1 MIHRRAKIRISIFI
15 HGWKAMKL
23 GVIDYIDCAHYLPGH
38 DKCGSLHGH
47 TYKIEVVIE
56 GENKSGMIIDFAQL
70 KKSIKETLALFDHK
84 MLNDILEYPSV
95 ENICES
101 IKLKLSEQ
109 IPFSFTLRIWEGHG
123 KWVEM

>member
-1 MIHRRAKIRISIFI
+1 
-15 HGWKAMKL
+15 MKL
-23 GVIDYIDCAHYLPGH
+23 GVIDYIDCAHFLPGH

-56 GENKSGMIIDFAQL
+56 GEKKSGMLMDFAIL
-70 KKSIKETLALFDHK
+70 KKDIKEALSHFDHK
-84 MLNDILEYPSV
+84 TLNDILEYPSV

-101 IKLKLSEQ
+101 IKQKLADR
-109 IPFSFTLRIWEGHG
+109 IPFPFTLRIWEGHG

>member
-1 MIHRRAKIRISIFI
+1 MKDQPGGER
-15 HGWKAMKL
+15 MKL

-38 DKCGSLHGH
+38 DKCGVLHGH

-56 GENKSGMIIDFAQL
+56 GEKRSGMIMDFSEL
-70 KKSIKETLALFDHK
+70 RKSVKAALVFFDHK
-84 MLNDILEYPSV
+84 NLNDILEYPSV

-101 IKLKLSEQ
+101 IKNKLGEH
-109 IPFSFTLRIWEGHG
+109 IPFPFILRVWEGHG

>member
-1 MIHRRAKIRISIFI
+1 
-15 HGWKAMKL
+15 MKL

-56 GENKSGMIIDFAQL
+56 GENKSGMIFDFSEL
-70 KKSIKETLALFDHK
+70 KKSIKNGLSCFDHK
-84 MLNDILEYPSV
+84 TLNDLIEYPSV
-95 ENICES
+95 ENICEA
-101 IKLKLSEQ
+101 IKRKLSES
-109 IPFSFTLRIWEGHG
+109 ITFPFTLRVWEGQG

>member
-1 MIHRRAKIRISIFI
+1 
-15 HGWKAMKL
+15 MKL

-70 KKSIKETLALFDHK
+70 KKAIRDTLSFFDHK
-84 MLNDILEYPSV
+84 TLNDFVEYPSV

-101 IKLKLSEQ
+101 IKRKLSENIHFQ
-109 IPFSFTLRIWEGHG
+109 FTLRVWEGHG

>member
-1 MIHRRAKIRISIFI
+1 
-15 HGWKAMKL
+15 MKL

-56 GENKSGMIIDFAQL
+56 GEKKAPILIDFSEL
-70 KKSIKETLALFDHK
+70 KKSIKSALLAFDHK
-84 MLNDILEYPSV
+84 NLNELLEYPSV

-101 IKLKLSEQ
+101 IKRKLGEQ
-109 IPFSFTLRIWEGHG
+109 IQFPFTLRVWEGHG